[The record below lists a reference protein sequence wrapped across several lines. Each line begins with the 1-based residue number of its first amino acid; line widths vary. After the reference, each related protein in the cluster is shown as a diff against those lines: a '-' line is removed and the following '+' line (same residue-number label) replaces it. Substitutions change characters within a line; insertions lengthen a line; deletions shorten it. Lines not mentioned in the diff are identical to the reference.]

1 MCFLPVSDLFLHKT
15 RIAWL
20 FVAHYVGQDIYLM
33 LAIEIDAG
41 EVGLPYQELR
51 DEISTHYSAFAWSC
65 RMSLFI

>member
-1 MCFLPVSDLFLHKT
+1 MFFLDVSHLFLYKT
-15 RIAWL
+15 TIAW
-20 FVAHYVGQDIYLM
+20 FFAAHYVGQDIHLM
-33 LAIEIDAG
+33 LTIEIDAG